1 MIDKINK
8 FNLKYTLLLL
18 FTLLTFALGAL
29 YSGDILS
36 ENFLSPFTCLF
47 LILTIGVSHGALDDI
62 KGYKL
67 LKIYKI
73 KSKFIFYFSYI
84 FFAILIIF
92 IWALFPSV
100 ALTSFLIIAAYHF
113 GKEDCWEV
121 PVNKSIFNPIKF
133 FLRGSLIILAP
144 LWLHFD
150 ETILIFNTLGI
161 KNQEFYNFLNF
172 INLNE
177 FFLFLVVLSI
187 FSNILINRNPKH
199 LARFSIEIF
208 CILGLYNIFNP
219 LVAFTIYFCFLHSLR
234 HSVSLTQKFD
244 IEINEF
250 IKKATPLTILTAIFF
265 FIGIYILTGF
275 QKVDIDS
282 SIINVIF
289 IGLASLTF
297 PHILLEYLLEK
308 NGKQRN

>member
-1 MIDKINK
+1 MDIYKSFVKKGLMKVNAKIS
-8 FNLKYTLLLL
+8 FIFFWLSMALLLMHK
-18 FTLLTFALGAL
+18 GGQI
-29 YSGDILS
+29 SS
-36 ENFLSPFTCLF
+36 NFLSTTLALV
-47 LILTIGVSHGALDDI
+47 LILTLGVSHRALDDV

-92 IWALFPSV
+92 IWIFLPTL

-113 GKEDCWEV
+113 GKEDCCEV
-121 PVNKSIFNPIKF
+121 PVIKSVLNPVKF
-133 FLRGSLIILAP
+133 FLKGSLIILAP
-144 LWLHFD
+144 LWLSFN
-150 ETILIFNTLGI
+150 ETISIFNTLGI

-219 LVAFTIYFCFLHSLR
+219 LV
-234 HSVSLTQKFD
+234 
-244 IEINEF
+244 
-250 IKKATPLTILTAIFF
+250 KK
-265 FIGIYILTGF
+265 
-275 QKVDIDS
+275 K
-282 SIINVIF
+282 
-289 IGLASLTF
+289 
-297 PHILLEYLLEK
+297 
-308 NGKQRN
+308 